1 MSANFKEP
9 IKHAPI
15 SAQQPYQYRS
25 GMGMIN
31 SAEWITFFDDFTGDV
46 ASNVPAGWDAAII
59 DSGCTVTNASLAGG
73 AILFDSDADN
83 EGAAIYLPKSVALNG
98 KKFFMECRVKMED
111 VSAMT
116 FQMGLSD
123 LTATTNPE
131 DIWTTTTTD
140 YVSFGN
146 LDSAEAVLTYDKNN
160 GGTVTETN
168 TDSTAATLADDTYAV
183 LAIAYNG
190 ASTVTDGCLTAWVNG
205 NQVASALTEA
215 QVPDDLPLAPFIGML
230 AGHATTADVAH
241 VDYVRFA
248 LER

>member
-1 MSANFKEP
+1 MSTGFSEP
-9 IKHAPI
+9 LVHTSVSNKKDYA
-15 SAQQPYQYRS
+15 YRS
-25 GMGMIN
+25 GMGMVN
-31 SAEWITFFDDFTGDV
+31 SAEWVVFFDDFTGDV
-46 ASNVPAGWDAAII
+46 ASNIPSGWDAAII
-59 DSGCTVTNASLAGG
+59 DTGCTITNANLAGG
-73 AILFDSDADN
+73 VLLFDSDADN
-83 EGAAIYLPKSVALNG
+83 EGAATYLNKSVALNG

-140 YVSFGN
+140 YVAFGN
-146 LDSAEAVLTYDKNN
+146 LDAATVSLTYDKNN

-168 TDSTAATLADDTYAV
+168 TDTTAATLADDTYAV
-183 LAIAYNG
+183 LAISYNG
-190 ASTVTDGCLTAWVNG
+190 ASTVKDGCLKAWVNG
-205 NQVASALTEA
+205 QEVASALTEA

-230 AGHATTADVAH
+230 AGHATTADVVH
-241 VDYVRFA
+241 VDYVRLV

>member
-1 MSANFKEP
+1 MSTGFKGP
-9 IKHAPI
+9 LVYGPDNAY
-15 SAQQPYQYRS
+15 AYRK
-25 GMGMIN
+25 GMGMVN
-31 SAEWITFFDDFTGDV
+31 SNEWIVFFDDFTGDV
-46 ASNVPAGWDAAII
+46 ASNVPAGWDNGVI
-59 DSGCTVTNASLAGG
+59 DTGCTVTNADLAGG
-73 AILFDSDADN
+73 VLLFDSDADN
-83 EGAAIYLPKSVALNG
+83 EGAAVWLNKSVALNG

-123 LTATTNPE
+123 LTAITNPE

-140 YVSFGN
+140 YIAFGN
-146 LDSAEAVLTYDKNN
+146 LDAATVSLTYDKNN

-168 TDSTAATLADDTYAV
+168 TNTTAATLADDTYAI
-183 LAIAYNG
+183 LAISYDG
-190 ASTVTDGCLTAWVNG
+190 ASTLQDGSLKAWVNG
-205 NQVASALTEA
+205 TQVASALTEA